1 MIDHLSPQPH
11 VSNTRFRQAIKKYFY
26 KDIEPEYT
34 QQIKDLIVGD
44 ASETLDTLQELAAA
58 LDDDAE
64 FYQTVTTKF
73 DNLTQTVTNNELV
86 TAAALNDLNT
96 RTSTIEEKIPEID
109 ESKEDKIDIVAASG
123 TTLTAEVGK
132 YYRFDAAVGTLA
144 VTLPTPTDTTHLSNV
159 ILFLTTGSTPA
170 ITFTSNVLYQ
180 DGYEIEAETAYEINC
195 LFNGVNWVIAAMKIG
210 GEV

>member
-73 DNLTQTVTNNELV
+73 DNLTQTVTDNELV
-86 TAAALNDLNT
+86 TATALNDLNT

-109 ESKEDKIDIVAASG
+109 EDIQDIQDS
-123 TTLTAEVGK
+123 L
-132 YYRFDAAVGTLA
+132 
-144 VTLPTPTDTTHLSNV
+144 VT
-159 ILFLTTGSTPA
+159 
-170 ITFTSNVLYQ
+170 ITFRQ
-180 DGYEIEAETAYEINC
+180 
-195 LFNGVNWVIAAMKIG
+195 W
-210 GEV
+210 

>member
-1 MIDHLSPQPH
+1 MDHLSPQPH

-34 QQIKDLIVGD
+34 QQIKNLIVGD

-96 RTSTIEEKIPEID
+96 T
-109 ESKEDKIDIVAASG
+109 KENKVEIVAASE
-123 TTLTAEVGK
+123 TTLSAQVGK
-132 YYRFDAAVGTLA
+132 YYRFDAEVGTLA

-170 ITFTSNVLYQ
+170 ITFTPNVLYQ
-180 DGYEIEAETAYEINC
+180 DGYKIEAETTYEINC
-195 LFNGVNWVIAAMKIG
+195 LFNGTNWVIAAMKIG
-210 GEV
+210 GEA